1 MVWVGILWWQ
11 QLRYSINRVR
21 LEFSGL
27 TLHYKWHPV
36 HAQRIIAS
44 QFRLTVAAARSTA
57 FPCPLRSPYG
67 ISNPNYPSYV
77 FISVLKAALTNT
89 IHSKTSKL
97 SSNYPFW
104 VSLPKYL
111 FQYHVLKTAVR
122 FETPIALPAAHRRFY
137 MGFEIW
143 TTFTGENLPL
153 ML

>member
-1 MVWVGILWWQ
+1 M
-11 QLRYSINRVR
+11 
-21 LEFSGL
+21 SGHSL
-27 TLHYKWHPV
+27 KAATALFDKPCPFGVFGLNTSLQVTPV

-89 IHSKTSKL
+89 IHSKTNKIP
-97 SSNYPFW
+97 SNYPFW

-122 FETPIALPAAHRRFY
+122 FEIPIALPAAHHRF
-137 MGFEIW
+137 FEKFSGKIDEII
-143 TTFTGENLPL
+143 G
-153 ML
+153 